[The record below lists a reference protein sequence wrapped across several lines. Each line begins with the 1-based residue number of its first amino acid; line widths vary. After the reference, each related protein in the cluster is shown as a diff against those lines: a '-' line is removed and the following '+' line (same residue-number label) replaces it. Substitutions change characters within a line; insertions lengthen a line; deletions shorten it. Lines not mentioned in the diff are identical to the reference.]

1 MSDHQIKDL
10 VAKGKLSKALLKVL
24 SMVKGKEEFSDLED
38 IVLIN
43 KGQLEELEMQEMQN
57 AITPDALNAG
67 KNKIAKTILQLA
79 KKLEEAGDSSIPSED
94 GRKSTYDPEQL
105 KSLVMGQDKVFI
117 GIIFFFMIVFS
128 VVFLFG
134 IISEKYVVGGGGFSG
149 TAATYLVYLNNK
161 RQMLKLLGV
170 SI

>member
-10 VAKGKLSKALLKVL
+10 VAKGKLSKALLKAL
-24 SMVKGKEEFSDLED
+24 SLVKNNEELSDLED
-38 IVLIN
+38 VVLIN
-43 KGQLEELEMQEMQN
+43 KGQLEELEMQEMQG
-57 AITPDALNAG
+57 AITPDELKAE
-67 KNKIAKTILQLA
+67 KNKIAKTLLHLA
-79 KKLEEAGDSSIPSED
+79 KKIEEAEAPIETDS
-94 GRKSTYDPEQL
+94 KSSGYDSEQL
-105 KSLVMGQDKVFI
+105 RSLVMGQDKVFI

-134 IISEKYVVGGGGFSG
+134 IMTEKYVVGGGGFSG
-149 TAATYLVYLNNK
+149 SAATYLVYLNNK

>member
-10 VAKGKLSKALLKVL
+10 VAKGKLNKALLKVL
-24 SMVKGKEEFSDLED
+24 SLVKDNQEFSDLED

-43 KGQLEELEMQEMQN
+43 KGQLEELEMQEMQG
-57 AITPDALNAG
+57 AINPDDFNAG

-79 KKLEEAGDSSIPSED
+79 KKIEEADAPVTSEERQNPGHDSEML
-94 GRKSTYDPEQL
+94 R
-105 KSLVMGQDKVFI
+105 SLVMGQDKVFI

-134 IISEKYVVGGGGFSG
+134 IMTEKYVVGGGGFSG
-149 TAATYLVYLNNK
+149 SAATYLVYLNNK